1 MHSDFD
7 SPRRDETGA
16 DVLRIRK
23 AIGHSIARA
32 RQDADMTQE
41 AVAEQLGIGPEAV
54 SRLERGVGSITAER
68 LVVLAEMFGCR
79 SDKLLLGASQ
89 RPEDQAGALWAM
101 LDGLSIEDRDFVL
114 GNVDQLVAHLRR
126 RARADGDEQRKRS
139 SQAPSAKSHSLP

>member
-79 SDKLLLGASQ
+79 SDQLLLGASQ
-89 RPEDQAGALWAM
+89 RPEDQAAALWTM

-114 GNVDQLVAHLRR
+114 GSVDRLVTHLRH

-139 SQAPSAKSHSLP
+139 SQGPSAKSRSLP